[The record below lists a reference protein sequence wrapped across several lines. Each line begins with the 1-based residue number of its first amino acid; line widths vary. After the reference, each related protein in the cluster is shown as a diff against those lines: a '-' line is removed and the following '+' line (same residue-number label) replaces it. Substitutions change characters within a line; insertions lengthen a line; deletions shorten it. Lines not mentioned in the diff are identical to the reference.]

1 MFNDNDQFSAIEK
14 QYWNCQRCESKAFKG
29 ITKYINHLDDNHR
42 NEEKIRCPACPSLF
56 ENIKN
61 LKIHAMEHVPNNN
74 TETNSSNGN
83 NNTEHTCI

>member
-1 MFNDNDQFSAIEK
+1 M
-14 QYWNCQRCESKAFKG
+14 
-29 ITKYINHLDDNHR
+29 DDTHP
-42 NEEKIRCPACPSLF
+42 NEEKIPCPACPSLF

-83 NNTEHTCI
+83 NNTENVNADSSFDFDQIEEDSDVSLVNFTKKKILNLKKNIHI